1 MKLRSKVFIFLIL
14 CICLTTSIVGISIYK
29 KSEELIEKI
38 FIQLIADNQQ
48 AIKKNIQSFFNEKL
62 SDIEIM
68 EQQKY
73 FKDFK
78 SYDEISK
85 ELLKIRNAYKNYESF
100 ELIDQNR
107 IRRLHTSL
115 IDINEAYEPRD
126 VIEKIFKEKNRE
138 IKLIINSSYHKGKI
152 QIFSP
157 IKDQDNNVKY
167 ILISNIPIDKTSDA
181 IDLPES
187 EMLKFIKPKIE
198 LRTADDK
205 IIFQNH
211 HDSESINFENLSST
225 KINDSSAFYHSN
237 QNLIIE
243 SSFPISYYNE
253 HFNWKIL
260 TKIDTEE
267 VVRPFKDLFSNIMLW
282 GILFLSCLFFIS
294 HKLIHNL
301 VTPLESLSLYM
312 KKLADGQFEKIP
324 MNGKFSAEFTSLING
339 YNLML
344 EKLKMSLAE
353 SNKNSKFAALGQM
366 ATGIA
371 HEINNPLAIIKGL
384 SYSLPKFIEL
394 KNFDKAKE
402 NVKKIEATVDRI
414 AKIIKSLRA
423 YARDESQDPFK
434 KENVREIV
442 DATLDLCHERIKN
455 QGLKLIL
462 EYDQEDLYVPARGF
476 QISQILLNL
485 LNNAADELK
494 TTTDPWIKI
503 TSLKIENEKIKITV
517 ENSGPK
523 IPMSVAEN
531 LFVPFFTTKEVGKGT
546 GLGLMIS
553 QNIARSHQ
561 GELGLDMTGEHTKF
575 VLILPEF
582 IESSQFHTDSSETS
596 DGNEKK
602 VA

>member
-1 MKLRSKVFIFLIL
+1 
-14 CICLTTSIVGISIYK
+14 
-29 KSEELIEKI
+29 
-38 FIQLIADNQQ
+38 
-48 AIKKNIQSFFNEKL
+48 
-62 SDIEIM
+62 
-68 EQQKY
+68 
-73 FKDFK
+73 
-78 SYDEISK
+78 
-85 ELLKIRNAYKNYESF
+85 
-100 ELIDQNR
+100 
-107 IRRLHTSL
+107 
-115 IDINEAYEPRD
+115 
-126 VIEKIFKEKNRE
+126 
-138 IKLIINSSYHKGKI
+138 
-152 QIFSP
+152 
-157 IKDQDNNVKY
+157 
-167 ILISNIPIDKTSDA
+167 A

-187 EMLKFIKPKIE
+187 EILKFIKPKIE
-198 LRTADDK
+198 LRTSDDK

-211 HDSESINFENLSST
+211 HDADSINIASLT
-225 KINDSSAFYHSN
+225 AKKINDSSSFYNSS

-253 HFNWKIL
+253 QFNWKIL
-260 TKIDTEE
+260 TKIDTQE
-267 VVRPFKDLFSNIMLW
+267 VVRPFKDLFSNIIILGM
-282 GILFLSCLFFIS
+282 LFLSFLFFIS

-301 VTPLESLSLYM
+301 LTPLESLSLYM
-312 KKLADGQFEKIP
+312 KKLADGHFEKIP
-324 MNGKFSAEFTSLING
+324 MNDKFSTEFISLING

-402 NVKKIEATVDRI
+402 NVKKIENTVDRI

-434 KENVREIV
+434 KENIREIV

-462 EYDQEDLYVPARGF
+462 EYGQEDLYVPARGF

-503 TSLKIENEKIKITV
+503 TSFKIEPQKIKITV

-523 IPMSVAEN
+523 IPASVAEN

-561 GELGLDMTGEHTKF
+561 GELGLDMSGEHTRF

-582 IESSQFHTDSSETS
+582 IESASSPVDPPETS
-596 DGNEKK
+596 ASKEKK
-602 VA
+602 AA